1 MGWGITTPLCLLTKA
16 ELLEDVQ
23 IHPLTRGQFSRHF
36 DLLSREN
43 SLGQVPAKIADE
55 ARRILRTECMPPL
68 YDRIPWI
75 EEKFNWNLDGE
86 DNSAN

>member
-1 MGWGITTPLCLLTKA
+1 MGLRIESQLNRLRLKFPDVA
-16 ELLEDVQ
+16 E
-23 IHPLTRGQFSRHF
+23 F
-36 DLLSREN
+36 DGAPSHTMAVAEGMGEN